1 MLIID
6 QTTMETIYDDLTM
19 EELAEDIKIPPG
31 HMEVATAVV
40 DQGISLETVQR
51 PTRKIQL

>member
-1 MLIID
+1 MVMVVMV
-6 QTTMETIYDDLTM
+6 TV
-19 EELAEDIKIPPG
+19 IKIAPPG
-31 HMEVATAVV
+31 LMEVATAVV